1 MLNSTFILL
10 IETVVGSFQT
20 AFRSKDRLEDG
31 WHDCTPFFEA
41 PSETLRGQSACAEP
55 LTAPLTAIL

>member
-1 MLNSTFILL
+1 MLNFTFILL
-10 IETVVGSFQT
+10 IGTVVGCSDGLSLK
-20 AFRSKDRLEDG
+20 RPSEDG
-31 WHDCTPFFEA
+31 WHDCTPFEA